1 MRQRSS
7 SWWLLMGWIG
17 LILYASLYPFE
28 PWRWPPGLE
37 LLDLFMLPWPRRLFG
52 YDVLINVV
60 GYAPLGLLLFAVHL
74 RHGGRLRGA
83 LALSVLVPPLVSY
96 SMEVLQTFL
105 PGRVPSLS
113 DWLFNSLGALAGVV
127 IGLGLRAAGGL
138 RRWEDIRADWFAPRT
153 SAAQVLLLVWPVGL
167 LFPTPLA
174 LGVGQWLPRLESMAY
189 DALDGTPWAL
199 ADPLDDP
206 PVMPLPPGLEA
217 LGTALGLLAP
227 VLLALAI
234 ARPGWRRLPLIAGTL
249 LLGMLGM
256 SVATGLS
263 VGPQH
268 AFAWMTLQ
276 AKAGLGLGLVL
287 SLLCVPLAG
296 RTAAA
301 LGLIV
306 LCALIALV
314 TQAPNDPY
322 LLASLQTLQFGRYI
336 NLYGMA
342 QWIGW
347 VWPFATLAWL
357 LGRVA
362 AAGGRDPG

>member
-1 MRQRSS
+1 
-7 SWWLLMGWIG
+7 MGWIG
-17 LILYASLYPFE
+17 LVLYASLYPFT
-28 PWRWPPGLE
+28 PWTWPPGLG
-37 LLDLFMLPWPRRLFG
+37 LIDLFKLPWPRKLFG

-60 GYAPLGLLLFAVHL
+60 GYAPLGLLLFAVYL

-83 LALSVLVPPLVSY
+83 LALGLLVPPVVSY

-113 DWLFNSLGALAGVV
+113 DWLFNSLGAWAGVL
-127 IGLGLRAAGGL
+127 IGLSLRAAGGL
-138 RRWEDIRADWFAPRT
+138 RRWEDIRADWFAPGT
-153 SAAQVLLLVWPVGL
+153 SAGQVLLLVWPVGL

-174 LGVGQWLPRLESMAY
+174 LGVGQWLPRLEALAY

-199 ADPLDDP
+199 ADPLDAAPDL
-206 PVMPLPPGLEA
+206 PLPPGLEA
-217 LGTALGLLAP
+217 LTTALGLLAP

-234 ARPGWRRLPLIAGTL
+234 ARPGWRRLVLIICAL

-268 AFAWMTLQ
+268 AFTWMTLQ
-276 AKAGLGLGLVL
+276 AKAGLGLGTVL
-287 SLLCVPLAG
+287 SLLCLPLAG
-296 RTAAA
+296 RVAAA
-301 LGLIV
+301 LGLVV

-314 TQAPNDPY
+314 TQAPGDPY
-322 LLASLQTLQFGRYI
+322 LLASLQSMQFGRYI

-347 VWPFATLAWL
+347 VWPFATIGWL
-357 LGRVA
+357 LSRVGAVA
-362 AAGGRDPG
+362 ARDPG